1 MVAKWPGSC
10 HDLFIF
16 RSSALGRSL
25 EEGVHDIEDGLLL
38 GDSGYALRSYLMT
51 PYIDPVLPWQKRFN
65 RAHKKTR
72 CLVERVI
79 GIWKRRFHVL
89 HSEIR

>member
-1 MVAKWPGSC
+1 MKSTIPTMEYV
-10 HDLFIF
+10 
-16 RSSALGRSL
+16 
-25 EEGVHDIEDGLLL
+25 LL

-51 PYIDPVLPWQKRFN
+51 PYLNPVLPWQRRFN

-79 GIWKRRFHVL
+79 GIWKRQFHVL
-89 HSEIR
+89 HSKIRKAQKMSEADVNS